1 MDGQVGYRKPPLH
14 SRFRKGQS
22 GNPGGRP
29 GPRRL
34 MERKMEARFE
44 SLLRLSPEAFRAHV
58 PTDALDAFAKAF
70 TRAAATGDPA
80 SVRRVISFLSVRSRR
95 RPRRA
100 RLPKHLRLALE
111 AAAAEATRAMQPQ
124 SQGISAK
131 KCGAAHPTQG
141 VSRGRFRSPERR
153 RERSQG
159 VSTLDF
165 RPRAPRECP
174 NRPRNGMAVR
184 TRAPPRA
191 VTETRARCGAHGSL
205 LMMDRAAKAGAGRA

>member
-1 MDGQVGYRKPPLH
+1 MDGQVGYRRPPLH

-44 SLLRLSPEAFRAHV
+44 LLLHLSPEAFRAHV

-80 SVRRVISFLSVRSRR
+80 SVRRVIAFLSVRSRR

-100 RLPKHLRLALE
+100 RLPQHLRLALE
-111 AAAAEATRAMQPQ
+111 AAAQELPREVQPR
-124 SQGISAK
+124 SQGISTN
-131 KCGAAHPTQG
+131 KCRAARPTQG
-141 VSRGRFRSPERR
+141 VSRGQFRSSERR

-165 RPRAPRECP
+165 RPRASRECP
-174 NRPRNGMAVR
+174 NRPRNAMRAR

-191 VTETRARCGAHGSL
+191 VMAIRARV
-205 LMMDRAAKAGAGRA
+205 AGRMARF